1 MNAHHKKSTYKP
13 PAPVH
18 RARYSSGTAQ
28 LANSLDADQPARR
41 TQLARLAKAVER
53 LPFGW
58 QLDAI
63 VPSLADPAAA
73 QHLSQQLQDA
83 VGEACVSYLCER
95 VNLADLLV
103 PEFLNSFVRTGSLT
117 ALSLD
122 DSEGE
127 DVVAIDGRGRLVL
140 SVSKD
145 TYELLGLP
153 GRASAYGTLRQRFLI
168 EISLVDPA
176 FRAGKPGF
184 ERVNRALRA
193 WPRRTDLLDEL
204 SGHGAPRGEGKTF
217 DLVMAFTDAE
227 GTPRPLSLPAPLLAH
242 RLSPTLS
249 TSLSRS
255 ILVPRPSSLP
265 SPAPRSTS
273 TKKPRT
279 SSGAFRAPRRGAD
292 GDDPAAFWETYREW
306 AGLVVLGPGAAEGKL
321 RCDGASERGQGGGE
335 GEAEAG
341 EADEPSDDAWGVERE
356 RCDVGDARVLSWE
369 GMLHPK
375 ALARALE
382 AVLTS
387 ESLSSLPFL
396 SLSLTPFPHAPLSH
410 LSAASPPVVGTSTR
424 ANGKKRKRGRGRG
437 EDEEADRV
445 RVEDEGGWSCVVT
458 RRDGEE
464 GTLEWHLW
472 EGQ

>member
-18 RARYSSGTAQ
+18 RARYSSGTTQ
-28 LANSLDADQPARR
+28 LAAANSLGADQPAQPR
-41 TQLARLAKAVER
+41 QLARLSKAVER

-63 VPSLADPAAA
+63 LPSFADPAAA
-73 QHLSQQLQDA
+73 QRLSHELETA
-83 VGEACVSYLCER
+83 IGAACVSYLCEG

-153 GRASAYGTLRQRFLI
+153 GRASAYGTLRQRFII

-184 ERVNRALRA
+184 ERVKRALRE

-204 SGHGAPRGEGKTF
+204 EGHGAPRGEGKTF
-217 DLVMAFTDAE
+217 DLVMAFTDNE
-227 GTPRPLSLPAPLLAH
+227 GTPLPLSLPAPLLAH
-242 RLSPTLS
+242 PLPPTLS

-255 ILVPRPSSLP
+255 IPVPRPTSLP
-265 SPAPRSTS
+265 SPAPPAV
-273 TKKPRT
+273 KKPRT
-279 SSGAFRAPRRGAD
+279 SSGAFRAPPRDAAV
-292 GDDPAAFWETYREW
+292 DDPALFWETYREW
-306 AGLVVLGPGAAEGKL
+306 AGLVALGPGAVEGLL
-321 RCDGASERGQGGGE
+321 RGASEEEGE
-335 GEAEAG
+335 GEG
-341 EADEPSDDAWGVERE
+341 PSEDKWGVERE
-356 RCDVGDARVLSWE
+356 RCEVGDVRTMSWE
-369 GMLHPK
+369 GLLHPK

-382 AVLTS
+382 GLWAS
-387 ESLSSLPFL
+387 ESLAALPFL
-396 SLSLTPFPHAPLSH
+396 SLSLSPFPHSPISH
-410 LSAASPPVVGTSTR
+410 LSAASTPVVGTSKR
-424 ANGKKRKRGRGRG
+424 PNGKKRKRGRGRG
-437 EDEEADRV
+437 EEEEADRG
-445 RVEDEGGWSCVVT
+445 RVEDEGGWACVV
-458 RRDGEE
+458 RRREE
-464 GTLEWHLW
+464 GRVEWHLW